1 MAGSSL
7 FQNLARGAKVIAL
20 LLFLLPWVTVS
31 CSPQAFSDSLRS
43 DMRRD
48 TGIEA
53 SLPPGP
59 RGLSGGSG
67 CVLLSASGLQL
78 AIGSATPRNDCFAGL
93 PADGQD
99 TRRSNDNP
107 FETPN
112 IAVIVAAALLLLALL
127 ASFVLKGAARAVVGA
142 GGSLIAAGAIF
153 YAVMIQAPALVRAS
167 FTQGG
172 ASGAARPGGM
182 PPEQLEQMIRT
193 EPASGFWIVLVM
205 LVLAVVLNLL
215 AMRKPGAAAPVAA
228 PTPAATPPPPAEPP
242 AGT

>member
-7 FQNLARGAKVIAL
+7 FQHLARGAKVIAL

-53 SLPPGP
+53 PLPPGP

-99 TRRSNDNP
+99 ARTTNENP

-127 ASFVLKGAARAVVGA
+127 ASFALKGAAQAVVGA

-167 FTQGG
+167 FAQGS
-172 ASGAARPGGM
+172 ATGAARPGGM

-215 AMRKPGAAAPVAA
+215 AMKKPAAALAAAPA
-228 PTPAATPPPPAEPP
+228 PATTPPPPAEPP
-242 AGT
+242 AGA